1 MSDFDASVDSL
12 TPVRAIIVTSSLL
25 SAGISAIIS
34 PVSPEY
40 EISKTIDFFVPS
52 LNLRELLRQDEEIY

>member
-1 MSDFDASVDSL
+1 MSAFDASVDSL
-12 TPVRAIIVTSSLL
+12 TPVRAIIVTSNLL

-40 EISKTIDFFVPS
+40 EISKTIDFLCTFPKS
-52 LNLRELLRQDEEIY
+52 P